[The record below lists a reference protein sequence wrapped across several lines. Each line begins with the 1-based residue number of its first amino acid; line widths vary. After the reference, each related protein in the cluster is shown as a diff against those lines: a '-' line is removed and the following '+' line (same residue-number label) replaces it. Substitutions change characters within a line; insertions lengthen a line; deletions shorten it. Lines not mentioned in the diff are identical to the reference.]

1 MYPEDSHSNPQSY
14 HPANAQTEVS
24 PSFQQSPHD
33 FEPNNDFDFKV
44 PPAEMSQGQGQSL
57 AAENHAIPSNLMNAD
72 PYEVAPE
79 VFEAFSYVEPI
90 TTNVGSD
97 FDMSWLNNETM

>member
-1 MYPEDSHSNPQSY
+1 M
-14 HPANAQTEVS
+14 
-24 PSFQQSPHD
+24 
-33 FEPNNDFDFKV
+33 KV
-44 PPAEMSQGQGQSL
+44 P
-57 AAENHAIPSNLMNAD
+57 AAELNQNPLFENPSIPPNLMNVD
-72 PYEVAPE
+72 PYEVTPE

>member
-1 MYPEDSHSNPQSY
+1 M
-14 HPANAQTEVS
+14 
-24 PSFQQSPHD
+24 
-33 FEPNNDFDFKV
+33 KV
-44 PPAEMSQGQGQSL
+44 PSVELNQTQNPHL
-57 AAENHAIPSNLMNAD
+57 ENTAVPSNLMNAD
-72 PYEVAPE
+72 PYDVAPE